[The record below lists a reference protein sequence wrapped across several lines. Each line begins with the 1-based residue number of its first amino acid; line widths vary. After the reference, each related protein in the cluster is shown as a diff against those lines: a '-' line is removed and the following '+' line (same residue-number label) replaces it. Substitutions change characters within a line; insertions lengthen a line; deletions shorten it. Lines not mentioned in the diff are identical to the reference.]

1 MVRMHETDMDFWAEL
16 VTMTGN
22 RLVLEDITIEDT
34 KFLYIPNNADSYYRV
49 ACMVADLVS
58 VVHKNGLIT
67 DFMFVK
73 LHQNYTIH
81 NIACTILDLT
91 DVPLSGRIL
100 HVESIISMI
109 SNEISL
115 KCAFTDMKSRDGF
128 VKNVCIMLGNCYYL
142 LSPEN

>member
-16 VTMTGN
+16 VSMTGN
-22 RLVLEDITIEDT
+22 RLVLEDVTIEDVKDLHVPT
-34 KFLYIPNNADSYYRV
+34 NADSYYKV
-49 ACMVADLVS
+49 AYMVADLVS
-58 VVHKNGLIT
+58 VAHKNGLIT
-67 DFMFVK
+67 DSLFVK

-91 DVPLSGRIL
+91 DVPLSGRIAHL
-100 HVESIISMI
+100 ESVISMI
-109 SNEISL
+109 TNEISL

-128 VKNVCIMLGNCYYL
+128 VENVCIMLGNCYYL